1 MSIKLRELIRSIR
14 ACKTA
19 AEERAVIARECA
31 LIRTAFK
38 EEDNQFRHR
47 NVAKLLFIHMMGYPT
62 HFGQMECLKLI
73 ASSKF
78 PEKRVGY
85 LGLTQLLD
93 EHTEVLM
100 LVTNSVKNDMSH
112 DNQYINGLALCAL
125 GNIANAEMCRALA
138 REVEKMMSSTNPYIK
153 KKAAL
158 CAMRIVRKVE
168 EIEDKFNGRVA
179 SLLEDRNHGVLIS
192 GCSLLTTLLEIN
204 PDYIPEFRR
213 HIHTLVRC
221 LRNMVTS
228 GYANAAEYDIAGI
241 TDPFLQ
247 AKILRLLRLLGT
259 GSVDASDEMNDI
271 LAQVATNTEGTKNT
285 GNAILYECV
294 LTIMSIE
301 AESGLRVLG
310 INILGRFLQSRDNN
324 IRYVALATLQ
334 RVVNVDLKAVQRH
347 RATIIDCLKDS
358 DVSIRKR
365 ALEVAYALINEENI
379 KNMTKELLN
388 YLLVAESDFKEDL
401 CSRICLAVDKYS
413 PNRRWQLDTLIKV
426 MTLGGNFVKE
436 QQREKFCRVVASTPE
451 LHSYTVIKLYFNMK
465 ESLSQEALVN
475 VGVWCLGEFGDHL
488 ISGRAMGPDNQPIQV
503 APGDVLDLLQDIT
516 RKPPNPDKAH
526 TTHALVAAALIK
538 LVTRCPSEV
547 DRIRKTLRRFECSLN
562 VDLQQ
567 RACEFLELLERDWDA
582 SRAGI
587 LDRMPVPENDIGSGD
602 SRAIGDASIDEV
614 HPSAGR
620 SSAPVGGGGG
630 GGGGDLL
637 DLNDLLDGPSSS
649 PSPAAAPITSAQS
662 LGGGG
667 GGGGGGDLLDLL
679 GGVGGA
685 PAPAQTI
692 SSAPAAGAGASDLG
706 LLGDIFGGTPSAAT
720 PAPMAAQEA
729 PPMIAFEKA
738 GLKVTFHPKKEAD
751 GSSTILAKFRN
762 DLDVPMTNFV
772 FEVAVPKFVKLTVH
786 PATGQVLPPHIDAVT
801 QTLSCMNS
809 TNGEKG
815 LLMRLRIGYVVNG
828 QPVQEMGQVAGFPA
842 GY

>member
-38 EEDNQFRHR
+38 EDDNQFRHR

-93 EHTEVLM
+93 ENTEVLM
-100 LVTNSVKNDMSH
+100 LVTNSIKNDMSH
-112 DNQYINGLALCAL
+112 DNQYVNGLALCAL
-125 GNIANAEMCRALA
+125 GNIASSEMCRALA
-138 REVEKMMSSTNPYIK
+138 REVEKMMQSTNPYIR

-158 CAMRIVRKVE
+158 CAMRIIRKVD
-168 EIEDKFNGRVA
+168 EIEDKFNNRIG
-179 SLLEDRNHGVLIS
+179 SLLDDRNHGVLIA
-192 GCSLLTTLLEIN
+192 GCSLLTALLELN
-204 PDYIPEFRR
+204 PDYVLDFRR
-213 HIHTLVRC
+213 HIPSLVRA

-228 GYANAAEYDIAGI
+228 GYTNAAEYDIAGI

-259 GSVDASDEMNDI
+259 NSVEASDEMNDI

-310 INILGRFLQSRDNN
+310 INILGRFLLSRDNN

-358 DVSIRKR
+358 DISIRKR
-365 ALEVAYALINEENI
+365 ALDVAYALVNEENI
-379 KNMTKELLN
+379 KSMTKELLN
-388 YLLVAESDFKEDL
+388 YLLVADTDFKEDL
-401 CSRICLAVDKYS
+401 CSRICMAVEKYS

-426 MTLGGNFVKE
+426 MCLGGNYVKE
-436 QQREKFCRVVASTPE
+436 QQRERFCRVVASTPE

-465 ESLSQEALVN
+465 ESLVQEALVN

-488 ISGRAMGPDNQPIQV
+488 VSGRAVGPDNQPIHV

-516 RKPPNPDKAH
+516 RKPPNPDKAPQ
-526 TTHALVAAALIK
+526 THALVAAALIK
-538 LVTRCPSEV
+538 LVTRCPAEFE
-547 DRIRKTLRRFECSLN
+547 RIRKALRKFECSLH

-567 RACEFLELLERDWDA
+567 RSCEFLELLESEWDS

-587 LDRMPVPENDIGSGD
+587 LDRMPVSEKEIAGAESRDVGD
-602 SRAIGDASIDEV
+602 SSIDEV
-614 HPSAGR
+614 PPS
-620 SSAPVGGGGG
+620 SGGGQGARPAQGG
-630 GGGGDLL
+630 GAAKDLL
-637 DLNDLLDGPSSS
+637 DLNDLLDTPSQA
-649 PSPAAAPITSAQS
+649 PKPAAPAV
-662 LGGGG
+662 GGGG
-667 GGGGGGDLLDLL
+667 GGSGDLLDLL
-679 GGVGGA
+679 DAGPAAAAAAA
-685 PAPAQTI
+685 PAPA
-692 SSAPAAGAGASDLG
+692 PAAAAMLGGAPGGAGPADLG
-706 LLGDIFGGTPSAAT
+706 LLDIFSGGAAA
-720 PAPMAAQEA
+720 PAAAA
-729 PPMIAFEKA
+729 PQQVPPIVAFDKA
-738 GLKVTFHPKKEAD
+738 GLKIVFHCQRQGD
-751 GSSTILAKFRN
+751 GSINVTARFCNS
-762 DLDVPMTNFV
+762 LDGPMTNFV
-772 FEVAVPKFVKLTVH
+772 FEAAVPKYVRLTMQ
-786 PATGQVLPPHIDAVT
+786 PATGQVLPPHTDLVSQSMSVVNT
-801 QTLSCMNS
+801 

-815 LLMRLRIGYVVNG
+815 LLMKLRIGYSFNG
-828 QPVQEMGQVAGFPA
+828 APVQEMAQVGNFPP

>member
-38 EEDNQFRHR
+38 EDDNQFRHR

-73 ASSKF
+73 ASNKF

-93 EHTEVLM
+93 ENTEVLM
-100 LVTNSVKNDMSH
+100 LVTNSIKNDMVH
-112 DNQYINGLALCAL
+112 ENQYVNGLALCAL
-125 GNIANAEMCRALA
+125 GNIASSEMCRALA
-138 REVEKMMSSTNPYIK
+138 REVEKMMSSTNPYIR

-179 SLLEDRNHGVLIS
+179 PLLEDRNHGVLIA
-192 GCSLLTTLLEIN
+192 GCSLLTTLLELN
-204 PDYIPEFRR
+204 KDYVVDFRR
-213 HIHTLVRC
+213 HIPTLVRS

-228 GYANAAEYDIAGI
+228 GYTNAAEYDIAGI

-259 GSVDASDEMNDI
+259 NNVDASDEMNDI

-310 INILGRFLQSRDNN
+310 INILGRFLLSRDNN

-358 DVSIRKR
+358 DISIRKR
-365 ALEVAYALINEENI
+365 ALDVAYALVNEENI

-388 YLLVAESDFKEDL
+388 YLLVADTDFKEEL
-401 CSRICLAVDKYS
+401 CSRICMAVEKYS

-426 MTLGGNFVKE
+426 MCLGGNYVKE
-436 QQREKFCRVVASTPE
+436 PQREKFCRVVASTPE
-451 LHSYTVIKLYFNMK
+451 LHAYTVIKLYCNMK
-465 ESLSQEALVN
+465 ESLSQEALVH

-488 ISGRAMGPDNQPIQV
+488 VSGRAVGPDNQPILV
-503 APGDVLDLLQDIT
+503 TPGEVLDLLQDIT
-516 RKPPNPDKAH
+516 RKPPNPDKAAL
-526 TTHALVAAALIK
+526 THSLVASALIK
-538 LVTRCPSEV
+538 LVTRCPSEF
-547 DRIRKTLRRFECSLN
+547 DRIRKALRRFECSLN

-567 RACEFLELLERDWDA
+567 RSCEFLELLESEWDK

-587 LDRMPVPENDIGSGD
+587 LDRMPVPERDIAGAESRDVGD
-602 SRAIGDASIDEV
+602 SSIDEV
-614 HPSAGR
+614 HPSAAGGR
-620 SSAPVGGGGG
+620 PGPIGAAAPAK
-630 GGGGDLL
+630 DLL
-637 DLNDLLDGPSSS
+637 DLNDLLDGPS
-649 PSPAAAPITSAQS
+649 TS
-662 LGGGG
+662 
-667 GGGGGGDLLDLL
+667 
-679 GGVGGA
+679 A
-685 PAPAQTI
+685 PAPAVGRRRRRRRRRRPPRLPRRRPRRRRGPGARGRHVVVGGRVRGPQ
-692 SSAPAAGAGASDLG
+692 SAGRHLRWQPGGCADVVSVTGGAAYGR
-706 LLGDIFGGTPSAAT
+706 
-720 PAPMAAQEA
+720 
-729 PPMIAFEKA
+729 
-738 GLKVTFHPKKEAD
+738 V
-751 GSSTILAKFRN
+751 
-762 DLDVPMTNFV
+762 
-772 FEVAVPKFVKLTVH
+772 
-786 PATGQVLPPHIDAVT
+786 
-801 QTLSCMNS
+801 
-809 TNGEKG
+809 
-815 LLMRLRIGYVVNG
+815 
-828 QPVQEMGQVAGFPA
+828 
-842 GY
+842 

>member
-14 ACKTA
+14 ASKTA
-19 AEERAVIARECA
+19 AEERAVVARECA

-38 EEDNQFRHR
+38 EDDNQFRHR

-73 ASSKF
+73 ASNKF

-93 EHTEVLM
+93 ENTEVLM
-100 LVTNSVKNDMSH
+100 LVTNSIKNDMGH
-112 DNQYINGLALCAL
+112 DNQYVNGLALCAL
-125 GNIANAEMCRALA
+125 GNIASSEMCRALA
-138 REVEKMMSSTNPYIK
+138 REVEKMMSSTNPYIR

-168 EIEDKFNGRVA
+168 EIEDKFNGRIA
-179 SLLEDRNHGVLIS
+179 PLLEDRNHGVLIA
-192 GCSLLTTLLEIN
+192 GCCLLTSLLEIN
-204 PDYIPEFRR
+204 PDYVPDFRR
-213 HIHTLVRC
+213 HIPSLVRT

-228 GYANAAEYDIAGI
+228 GYSNAAEYDIAGI

-259 GSVDASDEMNDI
+259 KSVSASDEMNDI

-310 INILGRFLQSRDNN
+310 INILGRFLLSRDNN

-334 RVVNVDLKAVQRH
+334 RVVNIDSKAVQRH
-347 RATIIDCLKDS
+347 RATIIECLKDS
-358 DVSIRKR
+358 DISIRKR
-365 ALEVAYALINEENI
+365 ALDVAYTLINEENI

-388 YLLVAESDFKEDL
+388 YLLVADTDFKEEL
-401 CSRICLAVDKYS
+401 CSKICMAVDKYS

-426 MTLGGNFVKE
+426 MCLGGNYVKE
-436 QQREKFCRVVASTPE
+436 PMREKFCRVVASTPE

-465 ESLSQEALVN
+465 ESLSQEALVH

-488 ISGRAMGPDNQPIQV
+488 VSGRAVGPDNQPIHI
-503 APGDVLDLLQDIT
+503 APGDVLDLLMDVT
-516 RKPPNPDKAH
+516 RKPPNANKAAAA
-526 TTHALVAAALIK
+526 HALVATALIK
-538 LVTRCPSEV
+538 LVTRCPGEFE
-547 DRIRKTLRRFECSLN
+547 RIRKALRRFECSLH

-567 RACEFLELLERDWDA
+567 RSCEFLELLENEWNG

-587 LDRMPVPENDIGSGD
+587 LDRMPVSEREIAGAE
-602 SRAIGDASIDEV
+602 SRDIGDASIDEV
-614 HPSAGR
+614 HPSAGGR
-620 SSAPVGGGGG
+620 SGPGVGAAAPAK
-630 GGGGDLL
+630 DLL
-637 DLNDLLDGPSSS
+637 DLNDLLDDGP
-649 PSPAAAPITSAQS
+649 PAAAAAKPAAPAAGAP
-662 LGGGG
+662 LMG

-679 GGVGGA
+679 DPSPAPAAAAPAA
-685 PAPAQTI
+685 PAPA
-692 SSAPAAGAGASDLG
+692 AGGPADLG
-706 LLGDIFGGTPSAAT
+706 LLGDIFGGA
-720 PAPMAAQEA
+720 PAPAAAPVAQEA
-729 PPMIAFEKA
+729 HQMLAYDKN
-738 GLKVTFHPKKEAD
+738 GLKIMFACRKEPD
-751 GSSTILAKFRN
+751 GSSTVLARFRN
-762 DLDVPMTNFV
+762 DLDAPMTNFV
-772 FEVAVPKFVKLTVH
+772 FEAAVPKFVRLQMQ
-786 PATGQVLPPHIDAVT
+786 PATGQVLPPHVEAVT
-801 QTLSCMNS
+801 QSMSVVNT
-809 TNGEKG
+809 TNGEKP
-815 LLMRLRIGYVVNG
+815 LLMKLRIGYVVNG
-828 QPVQEMGQVAGFPA
+828 QPVQEMGQVGNFPA